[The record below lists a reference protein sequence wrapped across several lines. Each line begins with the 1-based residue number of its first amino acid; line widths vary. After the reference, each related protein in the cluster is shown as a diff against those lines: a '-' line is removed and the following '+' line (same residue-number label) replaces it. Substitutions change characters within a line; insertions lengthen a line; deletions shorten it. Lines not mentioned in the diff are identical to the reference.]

1 MLQFSPSDGE
11 NIRGIR
17 GIRDPSNVFWQNPYE
32 LYRIKLH
39 TKRHHFG
46 AIILA
51 NVMHRHFRF
60 LVVAT
65 FPVNYEF

>member
-1 MLQFSPSDGE
+1 MERIYGVYGVYGTLAIS
-11 NIRGIR
+11 
-17 GIRDPSNVFWQNPYE
+17 VFWQNPYE